1 MYFSVKINSLS
12 LFFYN
17 LFLVGYTF
25 GIQLASLWNG
35 KAKKWVLGR
44 RRLMYNVRST
54 MEKINHSPIIWMHCA
69 SVGEFE
75 QGRTIIEKLKA
86 ENQKLTIV
94 LTFFSPS
101 GYEACKNYKEADAIF
116 YLPMDGK
123 KNAQQFLDA
132 LQPTVVLWI
141 KYEFWYYYLQALKN
155 RKIPTI
161 LVSGTFRDNQPFFK
175 WYGSFWQQMLHCFS
189 FLFLQNEEGKE
200 LLSSF
205 QLNNKLVVN
214 GDTRFDRVCAVAD
227 NFTSLPLIEKFCGD
241 SKVFIA
247 GSTWEEDEEKLI
259 HYVKKHPHIK
269 FIIVPHEVDEQN
281 IKDVQKE
288 FQHSILYSQLST
300 ANIQHSP
307 SNCLI
312 IDTIGILSRL
322 YYYADVTYVGGG
334 FGSDGVHN
342 VLEPAVYGKPVLFGP
357 VYQKYIEAVDLIK
370 CGAAIT
376 IIDAL
381 HLEKLLDNLFLN
393 ENEREKMGISA
404 QKYVEENKG
413 ATEKIVNYIYENRLL
428 IN

>member
-1 MYFSVKINSLS
+1 M
-12 LFFYN
+12 
-17 LFLVGYTF
+17 
-25 GIQLASLWNG
+25 
-35 KAKKWVLGR
+35 
-44 RRLMYNVRST
+44 
-54 MEKINHSPIIWMHCA
+54 
-69 SVGEFE
+69 
-75 QGRTIIEKLKA
+75 
-86 ENQKLTIV
+86 
-94 LTFFSPS
+94 
-101 GYEACKNYKEADAIF
+101 
-116 YLPMDGK
+116 
-123 KNAQQFLDA
+123 
-132 LQPTVVLWI
+132 
-141 KYEFWYYYLQALKN
+141 
-155 RKIPTI
+155 
-161 LVSGTFRDNQPFFK
+161 
-175 WYGSFWQQMLHCFS
+175 
-189 FLFLQNEEGKE
+189 QNEEGKE

-214 GDTRFDRVCAVAD
+214 GDTRFDRVCAIAD

-281 IKDVQKE
+281 IKDVQKK

-322 YYYADVTYVGGG
+322 YYYADITYVGGG

-357 VYQKYIEAVDLIK
+357 VYQKYIEAVDLIE

-393 ENEREKMGISA
+393 ENEREKMGTSA

>member
-1 MYFSVKINSLS
+1 
-12 LFFYN
+12 
-17 LFLVGYTF
+17 
-25 GIQLASLWNG
+25 
-35 KAKKWVLGR
+35 
-44 RRLMYNVRST
+44 
-54 MEKINHSPIIWMHCA
+54 
-69 SVGEFE
+69 
-75 QGRTIIEKLKA
+75 
-86 ENQKLTIV
+86 
-94 LTFFSPS
+94 
-101 GYEACKNYKEADAIF
+101 
-116 YLPMDGK
+116 MDGK

-200 LLSSF
+200 LLSSI

-214 GDTRFDRVCAVAD
+214 GDTRFDRVCAIAD

-247 GSTWEEDEEKLI
+247 GSTWGEDEEELI
-259 HYVKKHPHIK
+259 HYVKTHPQIK

-357 VYQKYIEAVDLIK
+357 VYQKYIEAVDLIE

-376 IIDAL
+376 IIDAI